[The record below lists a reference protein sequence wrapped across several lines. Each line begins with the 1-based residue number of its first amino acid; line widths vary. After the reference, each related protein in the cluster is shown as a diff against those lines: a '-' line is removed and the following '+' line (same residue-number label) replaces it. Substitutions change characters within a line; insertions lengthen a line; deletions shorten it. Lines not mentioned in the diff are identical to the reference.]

1 MSVGVLPFRVML
13 VEDNP
18 DDEKMTLRAL
28 KQAAVQ
34 DVFVARDGAQALDYL
49 FNRAEY
55 ADRVGSDLPLLI
67 LLDLKLPKISGME
80 VLEQIRGNPDTT
92 DIPVVVL
99 TSSDEDQDIVRSYK
113 LRANSYVRKPVEYE
127 SFMNT
132 VKSLG
137 LYWTETNI
145 GPRIHGV
152 HAL

>member
-28 KQAAVQ
+28 KQAQVQ

-49 FNRAEY
+49 FNRGEFS
-55 ADRVGSDLPLLI
+55 DRAGTDLPLLV

-80 VLEQIRGNPDTT
+80 VLEQIRENPATT
-92 DIPVVVL
+92 DVPVVVL
-99 TSSDEDQDIVRSYK
+99 TSSDEDQDIVKSYQ
-113 LRANSYVRKPVEYE
+113 LRANSYVRKPVEYD

-132 VKSLG
+132 VKGLG

-145 GPRIHGV
+145 SPRPHGV
-152 HAL
+152 RTP